1 MFGWMKR
8 MLAKVAG
15 RGRAMPAQAQQ
26 PAPVLGL
33 VALGYSP
40 MIDKIEIVKRSQVR
54 KAKLYHVR
62 RKAAKE
68 ITKRMKMSM
77 IDITDEVAAP
87 VAGAVPV
94 E

>member
-33 VALGYSP
+33 VELVRALQQRQPDQSLP
-40 MIDKIEIVKRSQVR
+40 AQLQAKADR
-54 KAKLYHVR
+54 KSV
-62 RKAAKE
+62 
-68 ITKRMKMSM
+68 
-77 IDITDEVAAP
+77 V
-87 VAGAVPV
+87 
-94 E
+94 